1 MKRCDGHLPSRQ
13 SLSQTT
19 LCNLQKCCLEDPD
32 HEVIMNIFM
41 VITSSNIYLSTRCHK
56 PHRLL
61 VLYLL
66 IKNVWYCR
74 RCLLLHNKMQS
85 DISANIL
92 RSITNRNWICLS
104 LGIYLLVG
112 NKTKRAHLEFGN
124 FGKILKITRMWKQT
138 PSKHPEFH
146 ILGSQCQCK
155 FGSFQPYLTN
165 RQTDWSTTMF
175 I

>member
-1 MKRCDGHLPSRQ
+1 MTKFDPKLAFLVNLGQAMQAIQCPVVGRLVVVACGLYLARHLF
-13 SLSQTT
+13 T
-19 LCNLQKCCLEDPD
+19 
-32 HEVIMNIFM
+32 
-41 VITSSNIYLSTRCHK
+41 
-56 PHRLL
+56 
-61 VLYLL
+61 LYLL
-66 IKNVWYCR
+66 IKNVWY
-74 RCLLLHNKMQS
+74 CLLLHNKMQS

-92 RSITNRNWICLS
+92 RSNINRNWICLS
-104 LGIYLLVG
+104 WGIYLLVG

-124 FGKILKITRMWKQT
+124 FGKILKSTRMWKQT

>member
-1 MKRCDGHLPSRQ
+1 MKRCDGHLPS
-13 SLSQTT
+13 
-19 LCNLQKCCLEDPD
+19 LEDPD

-56 PHRLL
+56 PHRSL

-92 RSITNRNWICLS
+92 RSNINRNWICLS